1 MDEMLQYTTTDRIPM
16 TYFDAERTRT
26 DPIVALN
33 LLRFFYS
40 RGRGHELSHT
50 LDWVL
55 ALLRVTLDPNLH
67 ARLARLLR
75 ARIAERT
82 DAASGDALAG
92 SVVGLRLAH
101 GLALLLPLQCEAHAG
116 YTSMARLASRIGN
129 RGLTTALAL
138 NAISATA
145 TATRAVVDLGEARAG
160 ARGPS
165 IVAAAS
171 LATLHSFMSDYT
183 SIHCPDLPP
192 EAAHC
197 QCGFPDKSFY
207 HLIYDCP
214 LFAAQRHYHLFSSR
228 RPESTEPLDL
238 FTGEGDVTHDFCLFL
253 QSSGAAS

>member
-1 MDEMLQYTTTDRIPM
+1 
-16 TYFDAERTRT
+16 TYFDAGRTRT

-55 ALLRVTLDPNLH
+55 AVLEHRAYRDGTRYYETAECFLFFAAQLLRVTPDPNLH

-171 LATLHSFMSDYT
+171 VSCGGRRSGHSRWAR
-183 SIHCPDLPP
+183 L
-192 EAAHC
+192 
-197 QCGFPDKSFY
+197 
-207 HLIYDCP
+207 
-214 LFAAQRHYHLFSSR
+214 
-228 RPESTEPLDL
+228 
-238 FTGEGDVTHDFCLFL
+238 
-253 QSSGAAS
+253 